1 MHAYTPILLLSLS
14 IISLP
19 TSSRLLDDYSSVQ
32 LQSPAYSQLLA
43 AKTQED
49 GPLRPRPG
57 RKEPKRFNS
66 HHWEI

>member
-1 MHAYTPILLLSLS
+1 MHAYTSILLLSLS

-19 TSSRLLDDYSSVQ
+19 TSSRLLADYSTVQ
-32 LQSPAYSQLLA
+32 VQPAAYSQLLA

-66 HHWEI
+66 YHWEI